1 MGRKPR
7 QKPSRLPE
15 KLSHIRASLGLSQNE
30 MIRRL
35 GAEDTLTQNR
45 ISDYELGVH
54 EPSLITLLQYAR
66 AANVSME
73 AIVDDELDLPD
84 KLPSPAKSDGIK
96 RKSKRSRR

>member
-7 QKPSRLPE
+7 QKPKRLAE
-15 KLSHIRASLGLSQNE
+15 KLARIRLELGLSQNE
-30 MIRRL
+30 LIRRL

-66 AANVSME
+66 TANVSVE
-73 AIVDDELDLPD
+73 ALIDDELDLPP
-84 KLPSPAKSDGIK
+84 KLPA
-96 RKSKRSRR
+96 KSKRS

>member
-7 QKPSRLPE
+7 QKPDRLAE
-15 KLSHIRASLGLSQNE
+15 KLLQIRLALGLSQSE

-54 EPSLITLLQYAR
+54 EPTLITLLQYAR
-66 AANVSME
+66 AANIALE
-73 AIVDDELDLPD
+73 TIVDDELDLPD
-84 KLPSPAKSDGIK
+84 KLPAK
-96 RKSKRSRR
+96 RKSRS

>member
-7 QKPSRLPE
+7 QKPDRLAE
-15 KLSHIRASLGLSQNE
+15 KLARIREGLGLSQNE

-66 AANVSME
+66 AANVALE
-73 AIVDDELDLPD
+73 TIVDDALDLPA
-84 KLPSPAKSDGIK
+84 KLPAKPK
-96 RKSKRSRR
+96 HAK

>member
-7 QKPSRLPE
+7 ERPKRLAE
-15 KLSHIRASLGLSQNE
+15 KLARIRTALGLSQNE

-54 EPSLITLLQYAR
+54 EPSLLTLLRYAR
-66 AANVSME
+66 AVNVSME
-73 AIVDDELDLPD
+73 AIVDDDLDLPE
-84 KLPSPAKSDGIK
+84 KLPSAKKHEGV
-96 RKSKRSRR
+96 RRRGR